1 MEAALKVTRSV
12 NLMDREGERGRL
24 PSVAAY
30 FHPHTNST
38 MRIPNQQ
45 LGTKESG
52 ERVILVTE
60 MRKLYKIPRPPTPR
74 QVFRILQKATPTLC
88 NDQPVMEIFQIS
100 FRWLFQIIQL
110 FVFQQGFICGELREH
125 RSDPAHAVNL
135 TVSFQ
140 LVPNLQDLL
149 PLHL

>member
-1 MEAALKVTRSV
+1 MRMEAALKVTRLV
-12 NLMDREGERGRL
+12 NLMEGEGGRGRL

-30 FHPHTNST
+30 FHPRTKST
-38 MRIPNQQ
+38 MGIPNQQ

-52 ERVILVTE
+52 KRVILVAE

-88 NDQPVMEIFQIS
+88 NDQPVMEILQVS
-100 FRWLFQIIQL
+100 SRRLFQTIEL
-110 FVFQQGFICGELREH
+110 FVFQQGFICNKFYEH
-125 RSDPAHAVNL
+125 TSDPTQAVNL

-140 LVPNLQDLL
+140 LIPNL
-149 PLHL
+149 